1 MLVFPILFAIIVTEI
16 LKGSNVVNKDVEQR
30 IAELREKYQDI
41 SPEKK
46 AEWEKHIKKRNFLNY
61 KKIELVKL
69 ELLRLEARRAQLEL
83 CDKEKELDLIE
94 KKINCKKE
102 KLLRYL
108 SKQIHQ

>member
-1 MLVFPILFAIIVTEI
+1 MY
-16 LKGSNVVNKDVEQR
+16 KDVEQR
-30 IAELREKYQDI
+30 IAELREKYQDL

-46 AEWEKHIKKRNFLNY
+46 AEWEKHIKKKNFLNY
-61 KKIELVKL
+61 KKIELIKL

-83 CDKEKELDLIE
+83 CDKEKEMDLVE

-108 SKQIHQ
+108 GKQMPQR